1 MPGYRITKSTLGTKS
16 DGVISSE
23 ITYYPQQGTALP
35 DPAGVGT
42 EAAPVVDGASQ
53 TCITKATFTNPSG
66 ASSTWLIP
74 APQGR
79 WRAVGCRI
87 RKTAGTGGALDNVV
101 IKSFKNGSTLSSVLF
116 TSTTANSIMDLNGV
130 VVGQMVNA
138 VRVLDASDAC
148 LLDSSTNDQ
157 LQIAIVKG
165 TSDASCSVFV
175 DWILEG

>member
-1 MPGYRITKSTLGTKS
+1 MPGYRITKSTLGTKA

-35 DPAGVGT
+35 DVAGVGT
-42 EAAPVVDGASQ
+42 ETAPVVDGASQ
-53 TCITKATFTNPSG
+53 TCRTKISFTNPSG

-79 WRAVGCRI
+79 WRAVDCFI
-87 RKTAGTGGALDNVV
+87 RKTTGTGGAADNVI
-101 IKSFKNGSTLSSVLF
+101 IKSVKAGSVSAGVLF

-130 VVGQMVNA
+130 VVGQLVKA
-138 VRVLDASDAC
+138 VRVLDASNVC
-148 LLDSSTNDQ
+148 LLDSSTSDA

-165 TSDASCSVFV
+165 TSNAACNIFI